1 MSATAISE
9 RALPRERVATEGRAR
24 RLFEPRTG
32 SLSLEDL
39 IVGTWDELTALRL
52 RGLPGLPAAA
62 WSARQDAR
70 AADLRSRRPPAFK
83 IRSAG

>member
-24 RLFEPRTG
+24 PLFEPRTG

-39 IVGTWDELTALRL
+39 IVGTWDELV
-52 RGLPGLPAAA
+52 GSG
-62 WSARQDAR
+62 SASCPVCQRRIER
-70 AADLRSRRPPAFK
+70 AAPCESCGSDLS
-83 IRSAG
+83 